1 MIDALRR
8 LAIDEDFVADV
19 GKNVIRP
26 SATEWEDRAFN
37 DGVEAARAAIIE
49 RINPAVIVAALE
61 RLQQLEA
68 PVVGYVWTGMDG
80 TELVLDPDEVT
91 VLKESKP

>member
-8 LAIDEDFVADV
+8 LATDEDFVADL
-19 GKNVIRP
+19 
-26 SATEWEDRAFN
+26 DRDVVPFSDEERSNWAFN
-37 DGVEAARAAIIE
+37 AGVEAARAAIVE
-49 RINPAVIVAALE
+49 RINPAVIVAELE